1 MAAPESALRQWPE
14 QYRQLLVGAGLDRD
28 TELAAALQ
36 PQDTNRPALFSLS
49 QGLQQPD
56 LLRQQIRAD
65 YPDAQSARAVT
76 ARLSVLQQ
84 DLALNI
90 IAPLTLRLFL
100 HGEAPLPDP
109 DRIFFGA
116 LRPGNE
122 QPSRWFQATTS
133 APVNVSDFV
142 SGVEALVNAWYPV
155 FRKALGVS
163 PGAYWSSIG
172 LGLGAPFS
180 VVWNRGEPAAVCRL
194 AQSWL
199 KQFECDANRFI
210 DWIPAE
216 FSHQP
221 CAIPQRKGCCL
232 QYLLP
237 EGSYCG
243 TCGIY
248 RKERMEAARHR
259 PTRPQAAEYWPAPE

>member
-1 MAAPESALRQWPE
+1 MVAPETELRQWPE
-14 QYRQLLVGAGLDRD
+14 LYRQLLVEAGLDRD

-49 QGLQQPD
+49 QALHQPD
-56 LLRQQIRAD
+56 LLRQQVRAD
-65 YPDAQSARAVT
+65 YPDAQSGRAVT

-84 DLALNI
+84 ELVLNI

-116 LRPGNE
+116 LRPGKE
-122 QPSRWFQATTS
+122 QPSRWFQATTL

-142 SGVEALVNAWYPV
+142 SGVEARVNAWYPI
-155 FRKALGVS
+155 FRQALGVS

-172 LGLGAPFS
+172 LGLSAPFS

-216 FSHQP
+216 FSGHS
-221 CAIPQRKGCCL
+221 CALPQRKGCCL

-237 EGSYCG
+237 EGGYCG

-248 RKERMEAARHR
+248 RKERMATLSHQKPRS
-259 PTRPQAAEYWPAPE
+259 TPAQWQPNL